1 MEKIDFHFNVGDR
14 LGYVCAVAKKMG
26 TLGKR
31 MAVWSTDRARLDAL
45 DRLLWTREPRSFLAH
60 SRAGDPAEAHA
71 PIVLSESLPNLKAD
85 VLVLLDDDLPED
97 WGTEFGRFE
106 RIIDVVGDE
115 EAERAAS
122 RVRWRAYKA
131 ASVKVDAFDR
141 KR

>member
-60 SRAGDPAEAHA
+60 SRAF
-71 PIVLSESLPNLKAD
+71 IFLNLN
-85 VLVLLDDDLPED
+85 
-97 WGTEFGRFE
+97 G
-106 RIIDVVGDE
+106 
-115 EAERAAS
+115 
-122 RVRWRAYKA
+122 
-131 ASVKVDAFDR
+131 
-141 KR
+141 